1 MGKKVEVKL
10 NLKGINEVMK
20 SAGIKSACEAAGQAV
35 AMAAGSDYGTRSG
48 TINYIAYCNVY
59 PDSKRAA
66 KENYKENSILKAV
79 SAVGLPLTKGG

>member
-1 MGKKVEVKL
+1 MGKVKVEL

-20 SAGIKSACEAAGQAV
+20 SSEILAACQAAGQAV
-35 AMAAGSDYGTRSG
+35 AQAAGSDYGTESG

-59 PDSKRAA
+59 PDSKEAA
-66 KENYKENSILKAV
+66 KENYEENTILKAV